1 VGKIRQGRAGR
12 EWRETGGELR
22 TDFTSPSP
30 FGFPLSERE
39 RERRRDKSKS
49 ESKKELERRET
60 GRGRQKRDADAVVMH
75 TLKRTQK
82 HTPGDERRPGDQQ

>member
-1 VGKIRQGRAGR
+1 MSCAQTLPPPPLLGSLSLR
-12 EWRETGGELR
+12 E
-22 TDFTSPSP
+22 
-30 FGFPLSERE
+30 SERDGE
-39 RERRRDKSKS
+39 IQSKS
-49 ESKKELERRET
+49 QSKKELKRRET